1 MTLDQKR
8 WVIGGLGF
16 LFLLSLVS
24 VQWLEVSR
32 RRHEE
37 AGGRPSAA
45 MISVPDASR
54 QCVDCHT
61 QVSRGIV
68 DHWTG
73 STHAEKGVACVDCHK
88 AEDKDADVFSHYGAQ
103 IATIVTPRDCA
114 RCHPT
119 EQAEFAVSHHSKA
132 GNILAS
138 LDNFLAETVGGL
150 ARAVQSAFADARAR
164 RCRSVNGMAPANSG
178 CQQCHGSLVAFQAN
192 DGGVV
197 TMRDLKPDDKGQ
209 PTNLDAVGRIVRNES
224 GKPLLSS
231 TSWPNTGI
239 GRINLDGSLGSCA
252 ACHSRHDFSARRAR
266 QPENCGKCHLGPDH
280 PQKEIY
286 EESKHGVAFRDLIGQ
301 MNLDARP
308 WVVGE
313 DYSAAPTCATCHMS
327 ANLRNGMKITH
338 DPGERISWTNRP
350 PVSLVMDTDANHA
363 VVTETD
369 PEKRRAAIA
378 DTADAKRNR
387 MKQVCSTC
395 HTPDYINLF
404 YRQYDD
410 VVINYNEKFAKPG
423 QAIMAALTSNGLLT
437 KTQYDEQIEWT
448 WYLPVASRGP
458 ARAHGRLDDGARLHA
473 VARHVRSGRALLHEA
488 DPARLAPSL
497 PRPRAAA
504 SAQNARAADA
514 VIDEI
519 LARPEHQWLLKGAEQ
534 QADAIAQEMQRKY
547 GPGPKMSTS
556 NDARSS
562 RWPASRCRP
571 WRPIPAPIARKRRA
585 SPPTPIRSI
594 ARRCRGPRRRAAS
607 AAPAAA

>member
-37 AGGRPSAA
+37 SGGRVGASAV
-45 MISVPDASR
+45 SVPDASR

-61 QVSRGIV
+61 QVSTGIV
-68 DHWTG
+68 DHWKG
-73 STHAEKGVACVDCHK
+73 STHAEKGVACLDCHK
-88 AEDKDADVFSHYGAQ
+88 AGQKDADMFSHYGAQ

-114 RCHPT
+114 ACHPT
-119 EQAEFAVSHHSKA
+119 ESAEFAVSHHSKA

-138 LDNFLAETVGGL
+138 LDNFLAETVSGS
-150 ARAVQSAFADARAR
+150 RAPFSPHSPTPGKAVNV
-164 RCRSVNGMAPANSG
+164 VNGMAPANSG

-192 DGGVV
+192 DGGLV
-197 TMRDLKPDDKGQ
+197 TVRDLKPDDKGQ

-266 QPENCGKCHLGPDH
+266 QPESCGTCHLGPAH

-286 EESKHGVAFRDLIGQ
+286 DESKHGVAFRDRIGE
-301 MNLDARP
+301 MNLDAKP
-308 WVVGE
+308 WVLGK
-313 DYSAAPTCATCHMS
+313 DYSAAPTCATCHMG
-327 ANLRNGMKITH
+327 ANMRNGMKITH

-350 PVSLVMDTDANHA
+350 PVSLVMDTDVNHA

-423 QAIMAALTSNGLLT
+423 QAIMAALTDNGLLT

-448 WYLPVASRGP
+448 WYYMWHHKGRRARMGASMMAPDHTQWHGMFEVAERFYMKLIP
-458 ARAHGRLDDGARLHA
+458 EARA
-473 VARHVRSGRALLHEA
+473 VT
-488 DPARLAPSL
+488 
-497 PRPRAAA
+497 AAA
-504 SAQNARAADA
+504 ARGGKAPAARAADA
-514 VIDEI
+514 TIDEI
-519 LARPEHQWLLKGAEQ
+519 LRRPEHQWLLKGAEQ
-534 QADAIAQEMQRKY
+534 QADDIKREMQRKY
-547 GPGPKMSTS
+547 GPT
-556 NDARSS
+556 R
-562 RWPASRCRP
+562 
-571 WRPIPAPIARKRRA
+571 
-585 SPPTPIRSI
+585 
-594 ARRCRGPRRRAAS
+594 
-607 AAPAAA
+607 

>member
-8 WVIGGLGF
+8 WVIGGLGL
-16 LFLLSLVS
+16 LFLLSLVA

-32 RRHEE
+32 RAHE
-37 AGGRPSAA
+37 AGGRRTAV
-45 MISVPDASR
+45 SVQATPAASR

-68 DHWTG
+68 DHWAG

-88 AEDKDADVFSHYGAQ
+88 AEAKDADAFTHYGAQ

-119 EQAEFAVSHHSKA
+119 ESAEFAASHHSKA

-138 LDNFLAETVGGL
+138 LDNFLAETVEGARAPFNPHSPTPG
-150 ARAVQSAFADARAR
+150 RAVQA
-164 RCRSVNGMAPANSG
+164 VNGLAPANSG
-178 CQQCHGSLVAFQAN
+178 CQQCHGSLVAFQGS
-192 DGGVV
+192 DGGLV

-209 PTNLDAVGRIVRNES
+209 PTNMDAVGRIVRNES
-224 GKPLLSS
+224 GKPLFSS

-239 GRINLDGSLGSCA
+239 GRLNLDGSSGSCA
-252 ACHSRHDFSARRAR
+252 ACHSRHDFSSRRAR

-286 EESKHGVAFRDLIGQ
+286 DESKHGVAFRDLIGE
-301 MNLDARP
+301 MNLDAKP
-308 WVVGE
+308 WVVGK

-327 ANLRNGMKITH
+327 ANMRNGMKITH

-378 DTADAKRNR
+378 DTAEAKRNR

-395 HTPDYINLF
+395 HTPDHINLF

-410 VVINYNEKFAKPG
+410 VVINFNEKFAKPG
-423 QAIMAALTSNGLLT
+423 QAIMSALATNGMLT
-437 KTQYDEQIEWT
+437 KTQYDEKIEWT
-448 WYLPVASRGP
+448 WYYLWHHEGRRARMGASMMAPDYTQWHGMFEVAERFYMELIPEAREITEKALRAGRGEQ
-458 ARAHGRLDDGARLHA
+458 AR
-473 VARHVRSGRALLHEA
+473 RAN
-488 DPARLAPSL
+488 
-497 PRPRAAA
+497 
-504 SAQNARAADA
+504 Q

-519 LARPEHQWLLKGAEQ
+519 LNRPEHQWLLKGAEE
-534 QADAIAQEMQRKY
+534 QADAINREMQRKY
-547 GPGPKMSTS
+547 GQT
-556 NDARSS
+556 RQE
-562 RWPASRCRP
+562 R
-571 WRPIPAPIARKRRA
+571 
-585 SPPTPIRSI
+585 
-594 ARRCRGPRRRAAS
+594 
-607 AAPAAA
+607 